1 MKRKP
6 SGRDLPTSAAMAAAL
21 VVLAALYGAALA
33 APLWLW
39 SVGFLPWHSAFGA
52 DATRGAEGHSSTC
65 QMHLRAARHSDIQ
78 RSTDVS

>member
-39 SVGFLPWHSAFGA
+39 SVGFLPWHYAFGA
-52 DATRGAEGHSSTC
+52 DATRGEEGHSSTR
-65 QMHLRAARHSDIQ
+65 QMHSSRRTSLGHTEID
-78 RSTDVS
+78 